1 MRGTM
6 NMDAIGR
13 LYGKALDDLNRQDQQ
28 IHDLGMVN
36 EDLKARLDWSE
47 KHPVKVSENHYLG
60 RFYWPA
66 TAYCEAATPC
76 T

>member
-1 MRGTM
+1 MSAE
-6 NMDAIGR
+6 AIGR
-13 LYGKALDDLNRQDQQ
+13 LLNKELKAGQRMQEQ
-28 IHDLGMVN
+28 IQELGMIN

-66 TAYCEAATPC
+66 TAYCEAALPC

>member
-1 MRGTM
+1 MSGTM
-6 NMDAIGR
+6 SAEAIGR
-13 LYGKALDDLNRQDQQ
+13 LLNKELKAGQLMQEQ
-28 IHDLGMVN
+28 IHELGMIN

-47 KHPVKVSENHYLG
+47 KHPAKVSENHYLG

-66 TAYCEAATPC
+66 TAYCEAAIPC

>member
-1 MRGTM
+1 MSGTM
-6 NMDAIGR
+6 SAEAIGR
-13 LYGKALDDLNRQDQQ
+13 LLNKELKAGQRMQEQ
-28 IHDLGMVN
+28 IQELGMIN

>member
-1 MRGTM
+1 MSGTM
-6 NMDAIGR
+6 SAEAIGR
-13 LYGKALDDLNRQDQQ
+13 LLNKELKAGQRMQEQ
-28 IHDLGMVN
+28 IQELGMIN

-66 TAYCEAATPC
+66 TAYCEAALPC